1 MPVEIVGM
9 IHPRASSDVEAPTPG
24 PAVDVDFLTRFFQ
37 AHEAAGFD
45 RVLTVYRATLPD
57 GWAMAQYGTTITK
70 NLKIMLAHRPGF
82 INPTLAAR
90 MGATQDQLSGG
101 RFGIHIIT
109 GGEDVDQQRE
119 GDFLSKPER
128 YARSEEFVEIL
139 KQTWTSDKPFDYEGR
154 YYRLK
159 GAFSSVK
166 PVQQPHPTIFFGG
179 SSDEGIEVAAKH
191 ADVWAMWCQP
201 VAAVKQR
208 IEDIHARA
216 APYGRK
222 PGISVSFRPIL
233 ASTEEKAWARAHA
246 ILDRVKALRGDAPV
260 VAPTMNYRLEA
271 LKWSE
276 QGDLHDERMWLA
288 IAKATGMATNHTALV
303 GTPEQVADALLA
315 YYDVGVTQ
323 MLLRGYEPYEDV
335 IDYGRTLIP
344 LIREG
349 VRLRDMQAA
358 NRAAVAAAQPAP
370 VPVTI

>member
-1 MPVEIVGM
+1 
-9 IHPRASSDVEAPTPG
+9 
-24 PAVDVDFLTRFFQ
+24 
-37 AHEAAGFD
+37 
-45 RVLTVYRATLPD
+45 
-57 GWAMAQYGTTITK
+57 
-70 NLKIMLAHRPGF
+70 MLAHRPGF
-82 INPTLAAR
+82 INPTTAAR

-128 YARSEEFVEIL
+128 YARSEEFVEVL
-139 KQTWTSDKPFDYEGR
+139 KQTWTSSKPFDYKGR
-154 YYRLK
+154 FYELK

-166 PVQQPHPTIFFGG
+166 PVQQPHPPIFFGG

-201 VAAVKQR
+201 LAAVKQQ

-216 APYGRK
+216 APYGRR

-246 ILDRVKALRGDAPV
+246 ILGRVKALRGDTPPEM
-260 VAPTMNYRLEA
+260 PTMNYRLQA
-271 LKWSE
+271 LRWAE
-276 QGDLHDERMWLA
+276 QGDIHDQRMWLA
-288 IAKATGMATNHTALV
+288 IARATGMATNHTALV

-335 IDYGRTLIP
+335 IDYGRALIP

-349 VRLRDMQAA
+349 VRTRDMQAA
-358 NRAAVAAAQPAP
+358 NRTSLAASTPATVA
-370 VPVTI
+370 